1 MAILLALVFFALP
14 IAEIAA
20 LVAVGDLIGILP
32 TILALIVL
40 SVAGAV
46 LAKRQGI
53 QIWQRFHRSISQ
65 GRIPSGEIVDGT
77 LVLLGAA
84 LLLTP
89 GFITDVLG
97 LILLIPASRSVV
109 KGLAVRGSG
118 WWIGRRFGLSG
129 IGRPD
134 MRAVKVTA
142 ARWRARSKSRS
153 DTNGTG
159 APATVSV
166 TAGEPAGSQAAALQP
181 GEGDIHG

>member
-32 TILALIVL
+32 TILALVVL
-40 SVAGAV
+40 SIAGAV

-53 QIWQRFHRSISQ
+53 KIWQRFHRAISQ

-97 LILLIPASRSVV
+97 MILLIPASRSVV
-109 KGLAVRGSG
+109 KGLAVKGSG
-118 WWIGRRFGLSG
+118 WWIGRRFGLTG

-142 ARWRARSKSRS
+142 ARWRAGTKSRTG
-153 DTNGTG
+153 TNGTG
-159 APATVSV
+159 APARVAV
-166 TAGEPAGSQAAALQP
+166 PAGEPAGSQTSALQAVEKDSS
-181 GEGDIHG
+181 G